1 MIDLRSDT
9 ITRPTPKM
17 LVAMTSADVGDDVFG
32 EDATANIFQQKVANM
47 FGKEA
52 GLFVPSGTMCNQ
64 LGVKVLTNP
73 GDELLIDKTGHIF
86 NYESGA
92 GAFLSGVQMQTL
104 EGERGKLSV
113 DILKNRK
120 RGTYDWEPSTKLI
133 CLENTTNKGGGA
145 CYSREELTEIKAFA
159 DEQGLLVH
167 LDGARIWNAMAAT
180 GIEPEFFGN
189 IAETISVC
197 FSKGLGAPVGSMLL
211 GDTDTIKR
219 AKRFR
224 KMWGGGMRQIGILAA
239 AANYAVDHNQAL
251 LAEDHRRAK
260 EFARFI
266 QDRCSQLY
274 VQPDNVES
282 NIVIFDV
289 KQGDA
294 ASALAQLESARVRM
308 VQFGPQTIRATF
320 HFQVT
325 DDDTRRVHQIFAE
338 LFG

>member
-32 EDATANIFQQKVANM
+32 EDATVNAFQQKVANM

-52 GLFVPSGTMCNQ
+52 GLFVPSGTMSNQ

-73 GDELLIDKTGHIF
+73 GDELLIDKTGHIY

-104 EGERGKLSV
+104 DGERGKLSV
-113 DILKNRK
+113 DILKHRK
-120 RGTYDWEPSTKLI
+120 RGAYDWEPSTKLI

-145 CYSREELTEIKAFA
+145 CYSRKELSEIKAFA

-167 LDGARIWNAMAAT
+167 LDGARIWNAMTAT
-180 GIEPEFFGN
+180 GVEAEFFGS

-211 GDTDTIKR
+211 GDEDTIKR

-224 KMWGGGMRQIGILAA
+224 KMWGGGMRQVGILAA
-239 AANYAVDHNQAL
+239 AANYALDNNQVL
-251 LAEDHRRAK
+251 LADDHRRAK
-260 EFARFI
+260 EFALFVKEK
-266 QDRCSQLY
+266 CPQLS
-274 VQPDNVES
+274 VDPETVES
-282 NIVIFDV
+282 NIVLFDV
-289 KQGDA
+289 LGEDA
-294 ASALAQLESARVRM
+294 ASAIAKLESLRVRM

-325 DDDTRRVHQIFAE
+325 DDEARRVHQLFAE